1 MRKIYYILYNS
12 LAKKSPNYNARIL
25 GRVSKKIRSFLYKKI
40 TNSNPKGINI
50 HKNASF
56 SIDVKIGD
64 FSDISNFKKLAFL
77 SDGHPG
83 TWTYTGN

>member
-50 HKNASF
+50 HK
-56 SIDVKIGD
+56 KC
-64 FSDISNFKKLAFL
+64 
-77 SDGHPG
+77 
-83 TWTYTGN
+83 